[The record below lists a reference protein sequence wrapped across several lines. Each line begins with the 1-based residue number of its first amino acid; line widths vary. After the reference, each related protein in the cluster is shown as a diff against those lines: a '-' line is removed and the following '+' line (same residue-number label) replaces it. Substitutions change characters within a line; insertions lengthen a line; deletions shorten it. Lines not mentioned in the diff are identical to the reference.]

1 MYIYYS
7 SRIKQNERMR
17 VFVHSVRN
25 YQRYSRYT
33 LENVLTNACLCFLI
47 HRAVLQERARAR
59 ADLLMDFSFGLP
71 FLFSRCVVVA
81 RDENENQKKKVTM
94 EDCSVQRLSYELNTR
109 WMPTCRRHLLRRSRY
124 LLSPCVPFQ

>member
-1 MYIYYS
+1 M
-7 SRIKQNERMR
+7 RI
-17 VFVHSVRN
+17 FVHSVRN

-33 LENVLTNACLCFLI
+33 LENVSMNACLCFLI

-81 RDENENQKKKVTM
+81 RDENEN
-94 EDCSVQRLSYELNTR
+94 
-109 WMPTCRRHLLRRSRY
+109 
-124 LLSPCVPFQ
+124 